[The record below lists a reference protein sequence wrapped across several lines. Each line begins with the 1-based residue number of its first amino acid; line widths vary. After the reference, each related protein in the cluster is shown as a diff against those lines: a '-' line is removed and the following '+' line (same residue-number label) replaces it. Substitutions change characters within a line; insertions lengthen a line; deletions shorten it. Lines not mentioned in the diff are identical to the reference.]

1 MVLCVVMLSISGLFY
16 IIVGQYLFS
25 RVLKLVPISGYAG
38 GLDVLRFLV
47 LPVVLS
53 AVARLGT
60 EARLYRAM
68 FLEEIGKDYVR
79 TARAKGLS
87 RDRGACSATCCATR

>member
-1 MVLCVVMLSISGLFY
+1 VVLCVLMLSISSLFY

-25 RVLKLVPISGYAG
+25 RVLRLVPISGYAG
-38 GLDVLRFLV
+38 RAGPGALPGAAVFLS
-47 LPVVLS
+47 LL
-53 AVARLGT
+53 ARWHG

-79 TARAKGLS
+79 TARAKG
-87 RDRGACSATCCATR
+87 